1 MFALMTE
8 THSQISKFLYYARHY
23 LLNASGKFIFLLDL
37 GLSSL
42 VTLLACYYG
51 EWIYKG
57 DWVDKHM
64 GVALLFDLAVTGTM
78 LWRSG
83 VYKTLVRF
91 TTMKDLQ
98 KLMAA
103 ILLASM
109 LLCLFNI
116 LLWPAYYKGH
126 VVCAIFNF
134 VITFLVLIGCRMA
147 CIGGRR
153 WLEHLN
159 SSESVSSLTT
169 TGRKRIALV
178 GKLDACLL
186 KASLI
191 RSLKSEEYEVV
202 GILTSAPEA
211 DGKEIKEIPIRL
223 IKEAG
228 EGGTA
233 LNVFQASGVIFGGK
247 DDLLG
252 DKKLADVCLEKGIEL
267 MISHDL
273 FQSFHEYSGVAVDEV
288 QIEDL
293 MEREEI
299 SIDMEK
305 ISGGIKGR
313 VVMVTGAA
321 GSIGSELVRQLCR
334 FSPRRI
340 VLLDHA
346 ETPLWLVRQEV
357 EKSYPHVPVATSITN
372 VCHRRQ
378 LEESM
383 KLYRPDVI
391 FHAAAYKHVPLMEEN
406 PCTAVVNNVK
416 GAMHLASLAVK
427 YGVQRFVMVSTD
439 KAVNPTSVMGATKRL
454 AEMYVQSLGEALL
467 KKSGKGATVFIT
479 TRFGNVLGSAG
490 SVIPLF
496 KEQIRK
502 GGPVTVTHPEMI
514 RYFMTIPEAC
524 RLILQAN
531 AMGKGGEIFVFDMGE
546 QVRIVELAKKMI
558 RLAGLSPLK
567 DIRIVFTGLRPGE
580 KLYEELLADYEHTL
594 ETSHQRIRIFQ
605 TRKYD
610 MSELKEAF
618 EELVRHAEAH
628 HLEDTI
634 RAMKQ
639 LIPEYKSNNS
649 PYAKYDYLDLKKPL
663 TI

>member
-1 MFALMTE
+1 M
-8 THSQISKFLYYARHY
+8 
-23 LLNASGKFIFLLDL
+23 LNASGKFVFLTDL
-37 GLSSL
+37 ALSSL

-51 EWIYKG
+51 QWLYKG

-64 GVALLFDLAVTGTM
+64 GVALVFDFTITGLM

-91 TTMKDLQ
+91 TTLKDLQ
-98 KLMAA
+98 NLMLA
-103 ILLASM
+103 ILLASI
-109 LLCLFNI
+109 LLCTFNSI
-116 LLWPAYYKGH
+116 LWPAYYKGH
-126 VVCAIFNF
+126 IACAVFNF
-134 VITFLVLIGCRMA
+134 VFTFLLLIGCRMA

-159 SSESVSSLTT
+159 SRESVSSITT
-169 TGRKRIALV
+169 TGRKRVVLV

-202 GILTSAPEA
+202 GILTPSQEA
-211 DGKEIKEIPIRL
+211 DGKEIRGIPIRF
-223 IKEAG
+223 IKEAA
-228 EGGTA
+228 EVEDVMKA
-233 LNVFQASGVIFGGK
+233 FQSSRIIFVGK
-247 DDLLG
+247 DDILG
-252 DKKLADVCLEKGIEL
+252 EKKLADVCLEKGIGL
-267 MISHDL
+267 MVSHDL
-273 FQSFHEYSGVAVDEV
+273 IQSFHEYSGVAVDEV

-334 FSPRRI
+334 FAPRQI

-357 EKSYPHVPVATSITN
+357 EKSYSQVSVATSITN

-383 KLYRPDVI
+383 KLYRPDLI

-406 PCTAVVNNVK
+406 PCIAVVNNVK

-427 YGVQRFVMVSTD
+427 YGAQRFVMVSTD

-454 AEMYVQSLGEALL
+454 AEMYVQSLGEHLV
-467 KKSGKGATVFIT
+467 KKHGEGSTVFIT

-546 QVRIVELAKKMI
+546 QVRIVDLAKKMI

-580 KLYEELLADYEHTL
+580 KLYEELLTDYEHTL
-594 ETSHQRIRIFQ
+594 ETPHQRIRIFQ

-618 EELVRHAEAH
+618 EELVRHAESN
-628 HLEDTI
+628 HLEETI

-649 PYAKYDYLDLKKPL
+649 PYQKYDYLDLKKSL
-663 TI
+663 SI

>member
-1 MFALMTE
+1 MLMDQTN
-8 THSQISKFLYYARHY
+8 HSPIARFLYYARHY
-23 LLNASGKFIFLLDL
+23 LLNSSEKFVF
-37 GLSSL
+37 
-42 VTLLACYYG
+42 
-51 EWIYKG
+51 
-57 DWVDKHM
+57 
-64 GVALLFDLAVTGTM
+64 ALDLAVSSAMTMAACFYCRFLYRGNWLIPNIQYVFFIDLVITGVV
-78 LWRSG
+78 LWHSGIYRSMI
-83 VYKTLVRF
+83 RF
-91 TTMKDLQ
+91 TTLKDIQ
-98 KLMAA
+98 KLLGA
-103 ILLASM
+103 ILLACVLVS
-109 LLCLFNI
+109 LTYFI
-116 LLWPAYYKGH
+116 LWPSYYKVH
-126 VVCAIFNF
+126 FAAVIFNF
-134 VITFLVLIGCRMA
+134 MLSSLALIGGRLA
-147 CIGGRR
+147 CIGGRN
-153 WLEHLN
+153 WLENFHEDKSI
-159 SSESVSSLTT
+159 SSITT
-169 TGRKRIALV
+169 SGRKRVVLA

-191 RSLKSEEYEVV
+191 RSLKSENFEIV
-202 GILTSAPEA
+202 GILTSEEQA
-211 DGKEIKEIPIRL
+211 DGKEIRNIPVRFVQDTSEVD
-223 IKEAG
+223 K
-228 EGGTA
+228 A
-233 LNVFQASGVIFGGK
+233 LNVFKASAIIFVGK
-247 DDLLG
+247 DDLLK

-267 MISHDL
+267 MISHDQI
-273 FQSFHEYSGVAVDEV
+273 QSFHEYSGVAVDEV

-293 MEREEI
+293 LEREEI

-305 ISGGIKGR
+305 ISGGIRDK

-321 GSIGSELVRQLCR
+321 GSIGSELVRQVCR
-334 FSPRRI
+334 FAPGRI

-357 EKSYPHVPVATSITN
+357 EKLYPRISVATSITN

-378 LEESM
+378 LEQSM
-383 KLYRPDVI
+383 KLHRPELI

-406 PCTAVVNNVK
+406 PCIAVVNNVK
-416 GAMHLASLAVK
+416 GVMHLASLAAK

-454 AEMYVQSLGEALL
+454 AEMYVQSLGEHLRQ
-467 KKSGKGATVFIT
+467 KYGKGSTVFIT

-496 KEQIRK
+496 KEQIKK

-524 RLILQAN
+524 HLILQAN

-546 QVRIVELAKKMI
+546 QVKIVELAKKMI

-580 KLYEELLADYEHTL
+580 KLYEELLTDYEHTL
-594 ETSHQRIRIFQ
+594 ETPHQRIRIFE

-618 EELVRHAEAH
+618 EELVRHAESN
-628 HLEDTI
+628 HLEETI

-649 PYAKYDYLDLKKPL
+649 PYQKYDYLDLKKPL
-663 TI
+663 SI

>member
-1 MFALMTE
+1 M
-8 THSQISKFLYYARHY
+8 
-23 LLNASGKFIFLLDL
+23 LNASGKFVFLTDL
-37 GLSSL
+37 ALSSL

-51 EWIYKG
+51 QWLYKG

-64 GVALLFDLAVTGTM
+64 GIALVFDFTITGLM

-91 TTMKDLQ
+91 TTLKDLQ
-98 KLMAA
+98 NLMLA
-103 ILLASM
+103 ILLASI
-109 LLCLFNI
+109 LLCTFNSI
-116 LLWPAYYKGH
+116 LWPAYYKGH
-126 VVCAIFNF
+126 IACAVFNF
-134 VITFLVLIGCRMA
+134 VFTFLLLIGCRMA

-159 SSESVSSLTT
+159 SRESVSSITT
-169 TGRKRIALV
+169 TGRKRVVLV

-202 GILTSAPEA
+202 GILTPSQEA
-211 DGKEIKEIPIRL
+211 DGKEIRGIPIRF
-223 IKEAG
+223 IKEAA
-228 EGGTA
+228 EVEDVMKA
-233 LNVFQASGVIFGGK
+233 FQSSRIIFVGK
-247 DDLLG
+247 DDILG
-252 DKKLADVCLEKGIEL
+252 EKKLADVCLEKGIGL
-267 MISHDL
+267 MVSHDL
-273 FQSFHEYSGVAVDEV
+273 IQSFHEYSGVAVDEV

-334 FSPRRI
+334 FAPRQI

-357 EKSYPHVPVATSITN
+357 EKSYSQVSVATSITN

-383 KLYRPDVI
+383 KLYHPDLI

-406 PCTAVVNNVK
+406 PCIAVVNNVK

-427 YGVQRFVMVSTD
+427 YGAQRFVMVSTD

-454 AEMYVQSLGEALL
+454 AEMYVQSLGEHLV
-467 KKSGKGATVFIT
+467 KKHGEGSTVFIT

-546 QVRIVELAKKMI
+546 QVRIVDLAKKMI

-580 KLYEELLADYEHTL
+580 KLYEELLTDYEHTL
-594 ETSHQRIRIFQ
+594 ETPHQRIRIFQ

-618 EELVRHAEAH
+618 EELVRHAESN
-628 HLEDTI
+628 HLEETI

-649 PYAKYDYLDLKKPL
+649 PYQKYDYLDLKKPL
-663 TI
+663 SI

>member
-1 MFALMTE
+1 MLMDQ
-8 THSQISKFLYYARHY
+8 THYSPIARFFYYARHY
-23 LLNASGKFIFLLDL
+23 LLSSGRFIFVIDL
-37 GLSSL
+37 VVSTLT
-42 VTLLACYYG
+42 TLLAFFYCRFLYRGNWLLPNFYYILLIDLLITG
-51 EWIYKG
+51 VVFWNSGIYRS
-57 DWVDKHM
+57 
-64 GVALLFDLAVTGTM
+64 M
-78 LWRSG
+78 L
-83 VYKTLVRF
+83 RF
-91 TTMKDLQ
+91 TTLKDIQRLIG
-98 KLMAA
+98 A
-103 ILLASM
+103 ILLACVLVS
-109 LLCLFNI
+109 LVYI
-116 LLWPAYYKGH
+116 ILWPNYYKVH
-126 VVCAIFNF
+126 VAAVFFNF
-134 VITFLVLIGCRMA
+134 MLTSLALIGARLA
-147 CIGGRR
+147 CIGGRS
-153 WLEHLN
+153 WLENLHA
-159 SSESVSSLTT
+159 EKSLSAITIS
-169 TGRKRIALV
+169 GRKRVALA

-191 RSLKSEEYEVV
+191 RSLKSDEYEVV
-202 GILTSAPEA
+202 GILTSASEA
-211 DGKEIKEIPIRL
+211 DGKEIRGIPIRL
-223 IKEAG
+223 IREAAEV
-228 EGGTA
+228 EG
-233 LNVFQASGVIFGGK
+233 LMNVFQASGIIFVGK
-247 DDLLG
+247 DKILG
-252 DKKLADVCLEKGIEL
+252 EKKLADVCLEKGIEL
-267 MISHDL
+267 MVSHDL
-273 FQSFHEYSGVAVDEV
+273 LQSFHEYSGVAVNEV

-305 ISGGIKGR
+305 ISGGIKDR

-334 FSPRRI
+334 FVPRQI

-357 EKSYPHVPVATSITN
+357 EKSYSQVSVATSITN

-383 KLYRPDVI
+383 KLYRPDLI

-406 PCTAVVNNVK
+406 PCIAVVNNVK

-427 YGVQRFVMVSTD
+427 YGTQRFVMVSTD

-454 AEMYVQSLGEALL
+454 AEMYVQSLGEHLV
-467 KKSGKGATVFIT
+467 KKHGEGSTVFIT

-546 QVRIVELAKKMI
+546 QVRIVDLAKKMI

-580 KLYEELLADYEHTL
+580 KLYEELLTDYEHTL
-594 ETSHQRIRIFQ
+594 ETPHQRIRIFE

-618 EELVRHAEAH
+618 EELVRHAESN
-628 HLEDTI
+628 HLEETI

-649 PYAKYDYLDLKKPL
+649 PYQKYDYLDLKKPL
-663 TI
+663 SI

>member
-1 MFALMTE
+1 M
-8 THSQISKFLYYARHY
+8 
-23 LLNASGKFIFLLDL
+23 LNASGKFVFLTDL
-37 GLSSL
+37 ALSSL

-51 EWIYKG
+51 QWLYKG

-64 GVALLFDLAVTGTM
+64 GIALVFDFTITGLM

-91 TTMKDLQ
+91 TTLKDLQ
-98 KLMAA
+98 NLMLA
-103 ILLASM
+103 ILLASI
-109 LLCLFNI
+109 LLCTFNSI
-116 LLWPAYYKGH
+116 LWPAYYKGH
-126 VVCAIFNF
+126 IACAVFNF
-134 VITFLVLIGCRMA
+134 VFTFLLLIGCRMA

-159 SSESVSSLTT
+159 SRESVSSITT
-169 TGRKRIALV
+169 TGRKRVVLV

-202 GILTSAPEA
+202 GILTPSQEA
-211 DGKEIKEIPIRL
+211 DGKEIRGIPIRF
-223 IKEAG
+223 IKEAA
-228 EGGTA
+228 EVEDVMKA
-233 LNVFQASGVIFGGK
+233 FQSSRIIFVGK
-247 DDLLG
+247 DDILG
-252 DKKLADVCLEKGIEL
+252 EKKLADVCLEKGIGL
-267 MISHDL
+267 MVSHDL
-273 FQSFHEYSGVAVDEV
+273 IQSFHEYSGVAVDEV

-334 FSPRRI
+334 FAPRQI

-357 EKSYPHVPVATSITN
+357 EKSYSQVSVATSITN

-383 KLYRPDVI
+383 KLYRPDLI

-406 PCTAVVNNVK
+406 PCIAVVNNVK

-427 YGVQRFVMVSTD
+427 YGAQRFVMVSTD

-454 AEMYVQSLGEALL
+454 AEMYVQSLGEHLV
-467 KKSGKGATVFIT
+467 KKHGEGSTVFIT

-546 QVRIVELAKKMI
+546 QVRIVDLAKKMI

-580 KLYEELLADYEHTL
+580 KLYEELLTDYEHTL
-594 ETSHQRIRIFQ
+594 ETPHQRIRIFQ

-618 EELVRHAEAH
+618 EELVRHAESN
-628 HLEDTI
+628 HLEETI

-649 PYAKYDYLDLKKPL
+649 PYQKYDYLDLKKSL
-663 TI
+663 SI

>member
-1 MFALMTE
+1 M
-8 THSQISKFLYYARHY
+8 
-23 LLNASGKFIFLLDL
+23 LNASGKFVFLTDL
-37 GLSSL
+37 ALSSL

-51 EWIYKG
+51 QWLYKG

-64 GVALLFDLAVTGTM
+64 GMALVFDFTITGLM

-91 TTMKDLQ
+91 TTLKDLQ
-98 KLMAA
+98 NLMLA
-103 ILLASM
+103 ILLASI
-109 LLCLFNI
+109 LLCTFNSI
-116 LLWPAYYKGH
+116 LWPAYYKGH
-126 VVCAIFNF
+126 IACAVFNF
-134 VITFLVLIGCRMA
+134 VFTFLLLIGCRMA

-159 SSESVSSLTT
+159 SRESVSSITT
-169 TGRKRIALV
+169 TGRKRVVLV

-202 GILTSAPEA
+202 GILTPSQEA
-211 DGKEIKEIPIRL
+211 DGKEIRGIPIRF
-223 IKEAG
+223 IKEAA
-228 EGGTA
+228 EVEDVMKA
-233 LNVFQASGVIFGGK
+233 FQSSRIIFVGK
-247 DDLLG
+247 DDILG
-252 DKKLADVCLEKGIEL
+252 EKKLADVCLEKGIGL
-267 MISHDL
+267 MVSHDL
-273 FQSFHEYSGVAVDEV
+273 IQSFHEYSGVAVDEV

-334 FSPRRI
+334 FAPRQI

-357 EKSYPHVPVATSITN
+357 EKSYSQVSVATSITN

-383 KLYRPDVI
+383 KLYRPDLI

-406 PCTAVVNNVK
+406 PCIAVVNNVK

-427 YGVQRFVMVSTD
+427 YGAQRFVMVSTD

-454 AEMYVQSLGEALL
+454 AEMYVQSLGEHLV
-467 KKSGKGATVFIT
+467 KKHGEGSTVFIT

-546 QVRIVELAKKMI
+546 QVRIVDLAKKMI

-580 KLYEELLADYEHTL
+580 KLYEELLTDYEHTL
-594 ETSHQRIRIFQ
+594 ETPHQRIRIFQ

-618 EELVRHAEAH
+618 EELVRHAESN
-628 HLEDTI
+628 HLEETI

-649 PYAKYDYLDLKKPL
+649 PYQKYDYLDLKKPL
-663 TI
+663 SI

>member
-1 MFALMTE
+1 M
-8 THSQISKFLYYARHY
+8 
-23 LLNASGKFIFLLDL
+23 LNASGKFVFLTDL
-37 GLSSL
+37 ALSSL

-51 EWIYKG
+51 QWLYKG

-64 GVALLFDLAVTGTM
+64 GIALVFDFTITGLM

-91 TTMKDLQ
+91 TTLKDLQ
-98 KLMAA
+98 NLMLA
-103 ILLASM
+103 ILLASI
-109 LLCLFNI
+109 LLCTFNSI
-116 LLWPAYYKGH
+116 LWPAYYKGH
-126 VVCAIFNF
+126 IACAVFNF
-134 VITFLVLIGCRMA
+134 VFTFLLLIGCRMA

-159 SSESVSSLTT
+159 SRESVSSITT
-169 TGRKRIALV
+169 TGRKRVVLV

-202 GILTSAPEA
+202 GILTPSQEA
-211 DGKEIKEIPIRL
+211 DGKEIRGIPIRF
-223 IKEAG
+223 IKEAA
-228 EGGTA
+228 EVEDVMKA
-233 LNVFQASGVIFGGK
+233 FQSSRIIFVGK
-247 DDLLG
+247 DDILG
-252 DKKLADVCLEKGIEL
+252 EKKLADVCLEKGIGL
-267 MISHDL
+267 MVSHDL
-273 FQSFHEYSGVAVDEV
+273 IQSFHEYSGVAVDEV

-334 FSPRRI
+334 FAPRQI

-357 EKSYPHVPVATSITN
+357 EKSYSQVSVATSITN

-383 KLYRPDVI
+383 KLYRPDLI

-406 PCTAVVNNVK
+406 PCIAVVNNVK

-427 YGVQRFVMVSTD
+427 YGAQRFVMVSTD

-454 AEMYVQSLGEALL
+454 AEMYVQSLGEHLM
-467 KKSGKGATVFIT
+467 KKHGKGSTVFIT

-546 QVRIVELAKKMI
+546 QVRIVDLAKKMI

-580 KLYEELLADYEHTL
+580 KLYEELLTDYEHTL
-594 ETSHQRIRIFQ
+594 ETPHQRIRIFQ

-618 EELVRHAEAH
+618 EELVRHAESN
-628 HLEDTI
+628 HLEETI

-649 PYAKYDYLDLKKPL
+649 PYQKYDYLDLKKSL
-663 TI
+663 SI

>member
-1 MFALMTE
+1 M
-8 THSQISKFLYYARHY
+8 
-23 LLNASGKFIFLLDL
+23 LNTSGKFVFLMDL
-37 GLSSL
+37 GFSSL

-64 GVALLFDLAVTGTM
+64 GAALLFDLIVTGIM

-103 ILLASM
+103 ILLASV
-109 LLCLFNI
+109 LLCLFNMV
-116 LLWPAYYKGH
+116 LWPAYYKGH
-126 VVCAIFNF
+126 VVCAVFNF
-134 VITFLVLIGCRMA
+134 VFTFLVLIGCRMA

-159 SSESVSSLTT
+159 SSESVSSITT
-169 TGRKRIALV
+169 TGRKRVVLA
-178 GKLDACLL
+178 GTLDGCLL

-202 GILTSAPEA
+202 GILTPSQEF
-211 DGKEIKEIPIRL
+211 DGKEIRGIPIRFIGKASEVEAVMKVFRSSL
-223 IKEAG
+223 I
-228 EGGTA
+228 
-233 LNVFQASGVIFGGK
+233 IFVGK
-247 DDLLG
+247 DDILG
-252 DKKLADVCLEKGIEL
+252 EKKLADICLEKGIGL

-273 FQSFHEYSGVAVDEV
+273 IQSFHEYSGVAVDKV

-299 SIDMEK
+299 SIDTEK
-305 ISGGIKGR
+305 ISGGIRDK

-334 FSPRRI
+334 FAPRQI

-357 EKSYPHVPVATSITN
+357 EKLYPRVSIATSITN

-383 KLYRPDVI
+383 RLYRPDLI

-427 YGVQRFVMVSTD
+427 YGTQRFVMVSTD

-454 AEMYVQSLGEALL
+454 AEMYVQSLGEHLMQ
-467 KKSGKGATVFIT
+467 KRGNGSTVFIT

-524 RLILQAN
+524 HLILQAN

-580 KLYEELLADYEHTL
+580 KLYEELLTDYEHTL
-594 ETSHQRIRIFQ
+594 ETPHQRIRIFE

-618 EELVRHAEAH
+618 EELVRHAESH
-628 HLEDTI
+628 NLEETI

-649 PYAKYDYLDLKKPL
+649 PYQKYDYLDLKKPL
-663 TI
+663 SI

>member
-1 MFALMTE
+1 M
-8 THSQISKFLYYARHY
+8 
-23 LLNASGKFIFLLDL
+23 LNASGKFVFLTDL
-37 GLSSL
+37 ALSSL

-51 EWIYKG
+51 QWLYKG

-64 GVALLFDLAVTGTM
+64 GMALVFDFTITGLM

-91 TTMKDLQ
+91 TTLKDLQ
-98 KLMAA
+98 NLMLA
-103 ILLASM
+103 ILLASI
-109 LLCLFNI
+109 LLCAFNSI
-116 LLWPAYYKGH
+116 LWPAYYKGH
-126 VVCAIFNF
+126 IACAVFNF
-134 VITFLVLIGCRMA
+134 VFTFLLLIGCRMA

-159 SSESVSSLTT
+159 SRESVSSITT
-169 TGRKRIALV
+169 TGRKRVVLV

-202 GILTSAPEA
+202 GILTPSQEA
-211 DGKEIKEIPIRL
+211 DGKEIRGIPIRF
-223 IKEAG
+223 IKEAA
-228 EGGTA
+228 EVEDVMKA
-233 LNVFQASGVIFGGK
+233 FQSSRIIFVGK
-247 DDLLG
+247 DDILG
-252 DKKLADVCLEKGIEL
+252 EKKLADVCLEKGIGL
-267 MISHDL
+267 MVSHDL
-273 FQSFHEYSGVAVDEV
+273 IQSFHEYSGVAVDEV

-334 FSPRRI
+334 FAPRQI

-357 EKSYPHVPVATSITN
+357 EKSYSQVSVATSITN

-383 KLYRPDVI
+383 KLYRPDLI

-406 PCTAVVNNVK
+406 PCIAVVNNVK

-427 YGVQRFVMVSTD
+427 YGTQRFVMVSTD

-454 AEMYVQSLGEALL
+454 AEMYVQSLGEHLV
-467 KKSGKGATVFIT
+467 KKHGEGSTVFIT

-546 QVRIVELAKKMI
+546 QVRIVDLAKKMI

-580 KLYEELLADYEHTL
+580 KLYEELLTDYEHTL
-594 ETSHQRIRIFQ
+594 ETPHQRIRIFQ

-618 EELVRHAEAH
+618 EELVRHAESN
-628 HLEDTI
+628 HLEETI

-649 PYAKYDYLDLKKPL
+649 PYQKYDYLDLKKPL
-663 TI
+663 SI

>member
-1 MFALMTE
+1 M
-8 THSQISKFLYYARHY
+8 
-23 LLNASGKFIFLLDL
+23 LNASGKFVFLTDL
-37 GLSSL
+37 ALSSL

-51 EWIYKG
+51 QWLYKG

-64 GVALLFDLAVTGTM
+64 GVALVFDFTITGLM

-91 TTMKDLQ
+91 TTLKDLQ
-98 KLMAA
+98 NLMLA
-103 ILLASM
+103 ILLASI
-109 LLCLFNI
+109 LLCTFNSI
-116 LLWPAYYKGH
+116 LWPAYYKGH
-126 VVCAIFNF
+126 IACAVFNF
-134 VITFLVLIGCRMA
+134 VFTFLLLIGCRMA

-159 SSESVSSLTT
+159 SRESVSSITT
-169 TGRKRIALV
+169 TGRKRVVLV

-202 GILTSAPEA
+202 GILTPSQEA
-211 DGKEIKEIPIRL
+211 DGKEIRGIPIRF
-223 IKEAG
+223 IKEAA
-228 EGGTA
+228 EVEDVMKA
-233 LNVFQASGVIFGGK
+233 FQSSRIIFVGK
-247 DDLLG
+247 DDILG
-252 DKKLADVCLEKGIEL
+252 EKKLADVCLEKGIGL
-267 MISHDL
+267 MVSHDL
-273 FQSFHEYSGVAVDEV
+273 IQSFHEYSGVAVDEV

-334 FSPRRI
+334 FAPRQI

-357 EKSYPHVPVATSITN
+357 EKSYSQVSVATSITN

-383 KLYRPDVI
+383 KLYRPDLI

-406 PCTAVVNNVK
+406 PCIAVVNNVK

-427 YGVQRFVMVSTD
+427 YGAQRFVMVSTD

-454 AEMYVQSLGEALL
+454 AEMYVQSLGEHLM
-467 KKSGKGATVFIT
+467 KKHGKGSTVFIT

-546 QVRIVELAKKMI
+546 QVRIVDLAKKMI

-580 KLYEELLADYEHTL
+580 KLYEELLTDYEHTL
-594 ETSHQRIRIFQ
+594 ETPHQRIRIFQ

-618 EELVRHAEAH
+618 EELVRHAESN
-628 HLEDTI
+628 HLEETI

-649 PYAKYDYLDLKKPL
+649 PYQKYDYLDLKKPL
-663 TI
+663 SI

>member
-1 MFALMTE
+1 M
-8 THSQISKFLYYARHY
+8 
-23 LLNASGKFIFLLDL
+23 LNASGKFVFLTDL
-37 GLSSL
+37 ALSSL

-51 EWIYKG
+51 QWLYKG

-64 GVALLFDLAVTGTM
+64 GIALVFDFTITGLM

-91 TTMKDLQ
+91 TTLKDLQ
-98 KLMAA
+98 NLMLA
-103 ILLASM
+103 ILLASI
-109 LLCLFNI
+109 LLCAFNSI
-116 LLWPAYYKGH
+116 LWPAYYRGH
-126 VVCAIFNF
+126 IACAIFNF
-134 VITFLVLIGCRMA
+134 VFTFLLLIGCRMA

-159 SSESVSSLTT
+159 SRESVSSITT
-169 TGRKRIALV
+169 TGRKRVVLV

-202 GILTSAPEA
+202 GILTPSQEA
-211 DGKEIKEIPIRL
+211 DGKEIRGIPIRF
-223 IKEAG
+223 IKEAA
-228 EGGTA
+228 EVEDVMKA
-233 LNVFQASGVIFGGK
+233 FQSSSIIFVGK
-247 DDLLG
+247 DDILG
-252 DKKLADVCLEKGIEL
+252 EKKLADVCLEKGIGL
-267 MISHDL
+267 MVSHDL
-273 FQSFHEYSGVAVDEV
+273 LQSFHEYSGVAVDEV

-305 ISGGIKGR
+305 ISGGIRGR

-334 FSPRRI
+334 FAPRQI

-357 EKSYPHVPVATSITN
+357 EKAYSQVSVATSITN

-383 KLYRPDVI
+383 KLYRPDLI

-406 PCTAVVNNVK
+406 PCIAVVNNVK

-427 YGVQRFVMVSTD
+427 YGTQRFVMVSTD

-454 AEMYVQSLGEALL
+454 AEMYVQSLGEHLV
-467 KKSGKGATVFIT
+467 KKHGEGSTVFIT

-546 QVRIVELAKKMI
+546 QVRIVDLAKKMI

-580 KLYEELLADYEHTL
+580 KLYEELLTDYEHTL
-594 ETSHQRIRIFQ
+594 ETPHQRIRIFQ

-618 EELVRHAEAH
+618 EELVRHAESN
-628 HLEDTI
+628 HLEETI

-649 PYAKYDYLDLKKPL
+649 PYQKYDYLDLKKSL
-663 TI
+663 SI